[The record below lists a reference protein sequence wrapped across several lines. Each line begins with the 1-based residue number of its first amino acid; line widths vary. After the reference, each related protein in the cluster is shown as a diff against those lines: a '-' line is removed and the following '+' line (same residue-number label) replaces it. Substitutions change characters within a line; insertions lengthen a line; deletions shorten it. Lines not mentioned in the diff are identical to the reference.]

1 MPKRPTGE
9 APSTTAVG
17 KERSITRKHR
27 MRGDSGNAVAAQC
40 SSILPLPD
48 DTSDL
53 SAAEEEAAFAAV
65 GEASAA
71 SAMLVELEECASS
84 YTHQEERRIRR
95 WLNAI
100 IERGR
105 LWEDRVASSQER
117 MIKSVVN
124 RFHIPDCHMLS
135 REDLIACGRVGLM
148 KALRKYDPHRKGA
161 ASFPTVA
168 YMWVRQAV
176 SREFAKNYS
185 IITCPEKTVN
195 SAARANISYYE
206 MLQNGVDRK
215 EALRMALEESKGE
228 CSEETLLAFRSAVSR
243 SPWEQISSA
252 FVSSSREEADN
263 STGFVGARGFT
274 RLKSLGRGLVVE
286 SAEDSALRIGRAQAA
301 MRELPAEQRLAIQV
315 VIGEVTREEYK
326 RATGFGV
333 AHAKKFREEGART
346 LRSVLRAG
354 SCSMS

>member
-17 KERSITRKHR
+17 KERSITRKHM
-27 MRGDSGNAVAAQC
+27 MRGDAGNAVAAQC

-53 SAAEEEAAFAAV
+53 SAAEETAAFAAV

-71 SAMLVELEECASS
+71 SAMLVELEGGASS
-84 YTHQEERRIRR
+84 YTRQEERRIRR

-100 IERGR
+100 VERGR

-185 IITCPEKTVN
+185 IIACPEKTVN

-206 MLQNGVDRK
+206 MLQNGVERK
-215 EALRMALEESKGE
+215 EALRRALDESKGE

-243 SPWEQISSA
+243 SPWDQISSF

-263 STGFVGARGFT
+263 STGGFARLRG
-274 RLKSLGRGLVVE
+274 LGRGLVVE
-286 SAEDSALRIGRAQAA
+286 SAEDCALRIGRAQAA